1 VRRINL
7 RAVGLAAAALGLVVA
22 AGCQANTNEDGG
34 GEQADYCGKKIG
46 FFGALT
52 GENAAIVIPSRDGAK
67 LAFKEYNEANP
78 DCQLEMVEF
87 DTQGDPDQ
95 AATFAQ
101 QVVSDQ
107 DFLGVIGGA
116 FSGETHGTIPVY
128 QGGGVPMIS
137 PSATRVDLSGRPGIT
152 VFHRVVGH
160 DGTQSAAIA
169 KFLQDEG
176 ATKVFLVDD
185 GSAYGA
191 GLTAELAKRLDEGDP
206 QIPYVTDKIQ
216 EEQTI
221 FDATVAKIQAE
232 QPDYIFYGGYPRE
245 AAPLFRQ
252 IRSAGITAQLLG
264 ADGLYDPQLASITEG
279 AAEGAIITCPCL
291 PAEEAAGTFA
301 EDFEAEYGTAPG
313 SYGAE
318 GYDAAK
324 VFIDVISA
332 GASTREEVLA
342 GIKAYDKQGA
352 SKHIKFDA
360 GGDVDPS
367 VVVVWSYEVTSDGLE
382 PLKPLGVQ

>member
-22 AGCQANTNEDGG
+22 AGCQANTSDGPSDA
-34 GEQADYCGKKIG
+34 ADYCGKKIG
-46 FFGALT
+46 FFGALS

-67 LAFKEYNEANP
+67 LAFKQYNEANP

-87 DTQGDPDQ
+87 DSQGDPDK
-95 AATFAQ
+95 AAQFAQ
-101 QVVSDQ
+101 QVVADE

-116 FSGETHGTIPVY
+116 FSGETNGTMPVY

-137 PSATRVDLSGRPGIT
+137 PSATRVDLSGPPGIT

-176 ATKVFLVDD
+176 ATKVFLIDD

-191 GLTAELAKRLDEGDP
+191 GLTAELAKRLDEATP
-206 QIPYVTDKIQ
+206 KIPYATDKVQ
-216 EEQTI
+216 EQQTI

-232 QPDYIFYGGYPRE
+232 QPDFIFYGGYPRE

-252 IRSAGITAQLLG
+252 IRGANITAQLLG
-264 ADGLYDPQLASITEG
+264 ADGLYDPALATNTEG
-279 AAEGAIITCPCL
+279 AADGASITCPCL
-291 PAEEAAGTFA
+291 PASEAGGTFTQ
-301 EDFEAEYGTAPG
+301 DFVAEYGTEPG

-324 VFIDVISA
+324 VFIDVISG
-332 GASTREEVLA
+332 GAATRADVLA
-342 GIKAYDKQGA
+342 GIKAYDKTGA

-367 VVVVWSYEVTSDGLE
+367 VVVVWAYTVEGDGLT
-382 PLKPLGVQ
+382 PLRALGVQ